1 MKIKVESFDVR
12 IVINALREMRNKLIE
27 ENEDTEYVDD
37 TLLKYINIL
46 EKMADIEI
54 VQILCGHCMNKRIF
68 VCCRHFAPINN
79 KILIV

>member
-46 EKMADIEI
+46 EKMRKWLN
-54 VQILCGHCMNKRIF
+54 QIHYHVF
-68 VCCRHFAPINN
+68 
-79 KILIV
+79 

>member
-46 EKMADIEI
+46 EKMRKWLN
-54 VQILCGHCMNKRIF
+54 QIHN
-68 VCCRHFAPINN
+68 HFF
-79 KILIV
+79 

>member
-1 MKIKVESFDVR
+1 MKINVESFDVR

-46 EKMADIEI
+46 EKMR
-54 VQILCGHCMNKRIF
+54 K
-68 VCCRHFAPINN
+68 
-79 KILIV
+79 